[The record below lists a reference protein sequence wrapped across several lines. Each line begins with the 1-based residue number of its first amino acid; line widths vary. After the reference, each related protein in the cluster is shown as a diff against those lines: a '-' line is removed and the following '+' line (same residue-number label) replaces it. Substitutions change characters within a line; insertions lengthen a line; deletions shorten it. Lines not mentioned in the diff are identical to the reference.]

1 LIILFIYL
9 YAFPYKT
16 TSHIKIEL
24 LEIYSQ
30 IVMSACCKRG
40 AFLYSCFL
48 SQDENDIVAH

>member
-1 LIILFIYL
+1 L
-9 YAFPYKT
+9 PYKT

-30 IVMSACCKRG
+30 IVMSACCKRD